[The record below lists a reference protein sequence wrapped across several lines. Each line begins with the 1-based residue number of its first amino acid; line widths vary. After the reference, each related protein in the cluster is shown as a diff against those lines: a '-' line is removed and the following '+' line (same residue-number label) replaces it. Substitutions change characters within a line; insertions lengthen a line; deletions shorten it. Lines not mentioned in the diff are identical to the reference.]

1 MQQSLL
7 ISWWRVLSNIF
18 SYPSAREMLRQ
29 KLDEISIKIEDN
41 LDIDFSHVSKK
52 IDNIEDFNKI
62 ILNPFLTGEKLFYR
76 GERINDPNRRLLP
89 TLYRDQKVTLENSDL
104 GIKHINSNF
113 IFDYYKSL
121 GDFVFV
127 FNKTMG
133 KASPEHLYE
142 ICAFAQH
149 YYHLSPL
156 IDFTKSIYPSLSF
169 ALKDR
174 KSFDE
179 DIVLYVLKLRDMD
192 DYTKDIEVADKWLN
206 ELNVYVSYF
215 DENSVRKSVKD
226 LIESKKVPIPTD
238 FRKHLDTIASNPAPK
253 AKLIDVPTNT
263 RMKFQQGV
271 FMLLTDFQLF
281 NDTYFTKN
289 IRDSFEM
296 NKYIID
302 KKICPLLVD
311 MIKNEAPWYSYE
323 NLMDIESAF
332 KSAVYKK

>member
-1 MQQSLL
+1 
-7 ISWWRVLSNIF
+7 
-18 SYPSAREMLRQ
+18 MLRQ
-29 KLDEISIKIEDN
+29 KLDEISVKIEDN
-41 LDIDFSHVSKK
+41 LDIDFSNVSQR
-52 IDNIEDFNKI
+52 IDDLEDFNKF
-62 ILNPFLTGEKLFYR
+62 ILDPFLSGEKLFYR

-89 TLYRDQKVTLENSDL
+89 TFYRDQKITLADSDL

-113 IFDYYKSL
+113 IFDYYNSL

-133 KASPEHLYE
+133 NASTEHLYE

-149 YYHLSPL
+149 YYHISPL
-156 IDFTKSIYPSLSF
+156 IDFTKSVYPSLSF

-174 KSFDE
+174 SFFDE
-179 DIVLYVLKLRDMD
+179 DIVLYVLKLKDMD
-192 DYTKDIEVADKWLN
+192 DYTKDINIADKWLN

-215 DENSVRKSVKD
+215 DENSVRNSIRE
-226 LIESKKVPIPTD
+226 LMENKKLVMPSD
-238 FRKHLDTIASNPAPK
+238 FKKHLDTISSNPAPK

-289 IRDSFEM
+289 IRDTFEIT
-296 NKYIID
+296 KFIIS
-302 KKICPLLVD
+302 KELCPILVD
-311 MIKNEAPWYSYE
+311 MIKSEAPWYTFE

>member
-1 MQQSLL
+1 
-7 ISWWRVLSNIF
+7 
-18 SYPSAREMLRQ
+18 MLRQ
-29 KLDEISIKIEDN
+29 KLDQISVKIEDN
-41 LDIDFSHVSKK
+41 LDIDFSHVSRK
-52 IDNIEDFNKI
+52 IDSLEDFNKI
-62 ILNPFLTGEKLFYR
+62 ILDPFLSGEKLFYR

-89 TLYRDQKVTLENSDL
+89 TLYREQKITLENSDL
-104 GIKHINSNF
+104 GIKHINSDF

-133 KASPEHLYE
+133 NASPEHLYE

-174 KSFDE
+174 KFFDE
-179 DIVLYVLKLRDMD
+179 DIVLYVLKLKDMN
-192 DYTKDIEVADKWLN
+192 DYTKDINKADEWLS

-215 DENSVRKSVKD
+215 DEKSVRKSVKE
-226 LIESKKVPIPTD
+226 LAENKKIAIPGD
-238 FRKHLDTIASNPAPK
+238 FKKHLDTIASNPAAR

-289 IRDSFEM
+289 IRDSFEI

-302 KKICPLLVD
+302 KGICPILVD
-311 MIKNEAPWYSYE
+311 MINSEAPWYSFK
-323 NLMDIESAF
+323 NLTDIESAF

>member
-1 MQQSLL
+1 MN
-7 ISWWRVLSNIF
+7 NIF
-18 SYPSAREMLRQ
+18 YRPSARQLLRQ
-29 KLDEISIKIEDN
+29 KLDEISVKIEDN
-41 LDIDFSHVSKK
+41 LDIDFSHVSKR
-52 IDNIEDFNKI
+52 IDNIEDFNTI
-62 ILNPFLTGEKLFYR
+62 ILDPFLSGENLFYR

-89 TLYRDQKVTLENSDL
+89 TFYREQKFALENSDL
-104 GIKHINSNF
+104 GIKHINSDF
-113 IFDYYKSL
+113 VFDYYKSL
-121 GDFVFV
+121 GDFVYV

-133 KASPEHLYE
+133 NASTEHLYE
-142 ICAFAQH
+142 ISAFAQH

-156 IDFTKSIYPSLSF
+156 IDFTKSLYPSLSF

-174 KSFDE
+174 TYFDE

-192 DYTKDIEVADKWLN
+192 DYTSDIQVADKWLN

-215 DENSVRKSVKD
+215 DETSVKKSIKE
-226 LIESKKVPIPTD
+226 LIENKKVSISSD
-238 FRKHLDTIASNPAPK
+238 FRKHLDSIASNAAPK

-281 NDTYFTKN
+281 NDTYLTKN
-289 IRDSFEM
+289 IRDSFEI

-302 KKICPLLVD
+302 KEICPILVN
-311 MIKNEAPWYSYE
+311 MVKCEAPWYTYE

-332 KSAVYKK
+332 KSTVYKK